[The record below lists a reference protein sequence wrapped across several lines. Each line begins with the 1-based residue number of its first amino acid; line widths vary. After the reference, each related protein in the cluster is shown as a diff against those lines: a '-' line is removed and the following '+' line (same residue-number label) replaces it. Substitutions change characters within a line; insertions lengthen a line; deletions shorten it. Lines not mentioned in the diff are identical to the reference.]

1 MARPGNPRPNH
12 ISAAPVSRLLT
23 VRDVAE
29 RLQVST
35 RTVNRL
41 LTDGTI
47 KVTRIG
53 RSVRITE
60 EALHAFLTEGD
71 ST

>member
-1 MARPGNPRPNH
+1 MTRTGNPRPKH
-12 ISAAPVSRLLT
+12 LSAVPISRLLT

-35 RTVNRL
+35 RTISRL

-60 EALHAFLTEGD
+60 EALNAFLTESD